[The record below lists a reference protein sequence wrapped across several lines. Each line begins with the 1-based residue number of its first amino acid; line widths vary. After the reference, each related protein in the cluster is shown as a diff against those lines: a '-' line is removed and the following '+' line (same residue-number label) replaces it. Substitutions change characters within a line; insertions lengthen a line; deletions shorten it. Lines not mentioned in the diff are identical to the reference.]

1 MKKDLNGVYGDKS
14 MNKEFVK
21 WLEEQKYDFNYLN
34 TSKPMSEWEEIW
46 FIKSVHDS
54 MYPPEI
60 QDHYV
65 FSWSKV
71 ITKDFT
77 IDE

>member
-1 MKKDLNGVYGDKS
+1 
-14 MNKEFVK
+14 MNKEFIK

-34 TSKPMSEWEEIW
+34 TSKPVEEWEEIW

-54 MYPPEI
+54 MYPPQEI

-71 ITKDFT
+71 LTKDFT